1 MTPADKLRVL
11 RSILVDEL
19 AKPEPSDLRLDILRA
34 VISDVYE
41 QIVDDKSDVEYAE
54 WDARIV
60 ALDRP

>member
-19 AKPEPSDLRLDILRA
+19 AKPKPSTLRLDILRA

-41 QIVDDKSDVEYAE
+41 TIVDDRSDIEYAE
-54 WDARIV
+54 WDARIE
-60 ALDRP
+60 ALDRR